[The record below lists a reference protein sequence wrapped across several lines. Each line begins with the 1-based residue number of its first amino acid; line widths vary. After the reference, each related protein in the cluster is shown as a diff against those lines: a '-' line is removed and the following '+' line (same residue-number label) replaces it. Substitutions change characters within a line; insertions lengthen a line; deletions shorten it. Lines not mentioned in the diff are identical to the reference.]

1 MFESKK
7 GMAQQEQFFGFLW
20 KNLSDVGQPVA
31 VSVAAHN
38 TVGLSSP
45 CL

>member
-31 VSVAAHN
+31 VAVRN